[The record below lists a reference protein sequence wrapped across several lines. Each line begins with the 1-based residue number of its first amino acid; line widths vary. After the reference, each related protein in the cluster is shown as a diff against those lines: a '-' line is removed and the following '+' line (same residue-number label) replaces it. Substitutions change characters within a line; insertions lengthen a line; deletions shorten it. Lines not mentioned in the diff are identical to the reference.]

1 MQVINILVLP
11 TNLSNEQHNHRD
23 NRKPVQSV
31 LQNHNMSITL
41 PQNYNF
47 KTKYQTNKTKINIID
62 QLDNRLQVHSKHYKS
77 AMQPDNHSYQQPRNK
92 ITIAAHD
99 IFGYEQ

>member
-11 TNLSNEQHNHRD
+11 TNLSNEQHNQRD

-41 PQNYNF
+41 PQN
-47 KTKYQTNKTKINIID
+47 
-62 QLDNRLQVHSKHYKS
+62 
-77 AMQPDNHSYQQPRNK
+77 
-92 ITIAAHD
+92 
-99 IFGYEQ
+99 